1 MTRSP
6 VHPRCQAI
14 TLALVAAACAPR
26 DRRTPDDTLV
36 VVIDGVVN
44 VSDPRFTIS
53 NFDSKVAKLIHPGL
67 TSVDTPTMAP
77 RLELASRMQMIDPLT
92 WEVELRPDARFSD
105 GAPVLATDV
114 AYTYTSMLADGSES
128 VYHKSFVERFTGV
141 EAVGERVV
149 RFHLREPLATFET
162 DVDFG
167 IISERG
173 TGAGPYLLREL
184 TATHALLSANPYYFG
199 APPKLPNLDIKFVK
213 DASARLLMMVGG
225 SADLIQNGVRLDL
238 LDEVAARP
246 RVTLVSSPSA
256 LLTYVM
262 LNNADA
268 ALGDVRVR
276 QAIALAI
283 DRPALI
289 AAKLGGRAVLATG
302 LLAPSHYAYNA
313 DVPHWSRDLARA
325 KQLLD
330 EAGLRDPDGD
340 GPAPR
345 LHLTYKTSA
354 DAFRVSVAR
363 VIAAQLAEVGI
374 DVEVRPFEFAT
385 FFADVKKG
393 AYQIASM
400 QTSEIGNPDFY
411 FNYFNSSRIPS
422 AANPDG
428 GDRWRYKNPEVD
440 RLTTAGRHEL
450 DPVKRKAIYDEV
462 QRIVATEVPIVPL
475 WHEDNVVLT
484 HHDVAGYTI
493 TPNARLSGVQT
504 TTKAR

>member
-1 MTRSP
+1 M
-6 VHPRCQAI
+6 HPRRHGITIAI
-14 TLALVAAACAPR
+14 ALVAAACAPR

-36 VVIDGVVN
+36 VVIDGVVG
-44 VSDPRFTIS
+44 VTDPRYTIS
-53 NFDSKVAKLIHPGL
+53 NYDGKLTKLIHAGL
-67 TSVDTPTMAP
+67 TSVDTPTLAP
-77 RLELASRMQMIDPLT
+77 RLELASRLDMLDPLT

-105 GAPVLATDV
+105 GAPVLAKDV
-114 AYTYTSMLADGSES
+114 VYTYASMLADGSDS
-128 VYHKSFVERFTGV
+128 VYHKNFLERFADV
-141 EAVGERVV
+141 EAIGERVV

-173 TGAGPYLLREL
+173 TGAGPYALREL
-184 TATHALLSANPYYFG
+184 TTTHALLVPNPYYFG
-199 APPKLPNLDIKFVK
+199 AAPKLAKLDIRFVK

-225 SADLIQNGVRLDL
+225 SADLTQNGVRLDL

-246 RVTLVSSPSA
+246 RIKLASAPSA

-289 AAKLGGRAVLATG
+289 AAKFSGRAVLATG
-302 LLAPSHYAYNA
+302 LLPPNHYAYNP
-313 DVPHWSRDLARA
+313 DVPHWDRDLARA

-340 GPAPR
+340 GPKPR

-354 DAFRVSVAR
+354 DAFRVSLAR
-363 VIAAQLAEVGI
+363 VIAAQLGEIGI
-374 DVEVRPFEFAT
+374 DVEVRAFEFAT

-400 QTSEIGNPDFY
+400 QTSDITNPDYY
-411 FNYFNSSRIPS
+411 FTYFHSSRIPDAS
-422 AANPDG
+422 YPDG
-428 GDRWRYKNPEVD
+428 GNRWRYKNADVD
-440 RLTTAGRHEL
+440 RLTTAGRREL
-450 DPVKRKAIYDEV
+450 DPVKRKAMYDEV

-484 HHDVAGYTI
+484 NRDVDGYTL
-493 TPNARLSGVQT
+493 TPNARLAGLRT
-504 TTKAR
+504 TTKRP